1 MSGENSFHD
10 KTALPLPPPKEC
22 HCCPPA
28 QLLSRFMHFFPRK
41 SLFLG
46 LLVALLLPLLPASA
60 QTSEETSPPIGALTL
75 WQLVSALEWV
85 LIPLGLLSVAVVA
98 LIVFNFFWLKRS
110 NLASPT
116 FIEESEALLRT
127 RKLEDLADLCEKH
140 NQPIPRILGKVI
152 LFAKANPS
160 VTLESLKE
168 IAEVEG
174 GRAVARI
181 NMPTMILL
189 DLGVMAPM
197 VGLLGTVVGILRS
210 FGTLAS
216 DATPMRTMV
225 LAGGVSQALAATAIG
240 LAIGLTAMAFY
251 AFFRP
256 RVIDTVGHLES
267 TLTVMLI
274 RTNDCLARGKSS

>member
-1 MSGENSFHD
+1 MRNRSLAILA
-10 KTALPLPPPKEC
+10 ALGSLTSLA
-22 HCCPPA
+22 PA
-28 QLLSRFMHFFPRK
+28 QTAAEPSPQ
-41 SLFLG
+41 LG
-46 LLVALLLPLLPASA
+46 
-60 QTSEETSPPIGALTL
+60 GLTL
-75 WQLVSALEWV
+75 WQLVSSLEWV

-110 NLASPT
+110 NLASPG

-127 RKLEDLADLCEKH
+127 RKLEDLADLCEKN
-140 NQPIPRILGKVI
+140 NQTIPRILGKVI
-152 LFAKANPS
+152 LFAKSHPT

-174 GRAVARI
+174 GRAVARL
-181 NMPTMILL
+181 NMPTMILM

-240 LAIGLTAMAFY
+240 LTIGLTAMAFY

-256 RVIDTVGHLES
+256 RVLDTVGHLES
-267 TLTVMLI
+267 TLTVLLI
-274 RTNDCLARGKSS
+274 RTNDCLARGK